1 MSSTSIIIKFVYI
14 YSASTTW
21 ASQLAQ
27 WVKNPPAN
35 AGDLGSIPR
44 LGRSPGE
51 RQDNPLQCSCLE
63 KPMAEEP
70 GAMDWATAYGVRY
83 GTLFHPLKVRQWKKS
98 KRPDLME
105 LNTLLRRKLKCSI
118 PDSDKHLQ
126 KENKTRNGQW
136 TSDDQDQENV
146 RDKIRQL
153 EVAKMVNGISA
164 KSCTHTLWELYHWT
178 SHLCIRT
185 SHFPSFYPIFLSSK
199 LNI

>member
-1 MSSTSIIIKFVYI
+1 MF
-14 YSASTTW
+14 
-21 ASQLAQ
+21 L
-27 WVKNPPAN
+27 
-35 AGDLGSIPR
+35 
-44 LGRSPGE
+44 PGE
-51 RQDNPLQCSCLE
+51 
-63 KPMAEEP
+63 
-70 GAMDWATAYGVRY
+70 AYGRGAWSHGLGYSLWGQVRNTFPPTK
-83 GTLFHPLKVRQWKKS
+83 GKAMKKS

-164 KSCTHTLWELYHWT
+164 KSCTHTL
-178 SHLCIRT
+178 
-185 SHFPSFYPIFLSSK
+185 
-199 LNI
+199 